1 MIINFSP
8 VRMDETLAVERQ
20 GDVLYL
26 NGEACDLGPLL
37 EGATLPA
44 TAISSKWFAGQVDRE
59 NGELT
64 LTLILPHGPNA
75 PERTRFPQPITV
87 SGDGLVELPMYDV
100 APAAQEVNP

>member
-20 GDVLYL
+20 GDVLYI

-44 TAISSKWFAGQVDRE
+44 SAISSKWFTGQLDRI
-59 NGELT
+59 GEVLRLT
-64 LTLILPHGPNA
+64 LVLPHGPNA
-75 PERTRFPQPITV
+75 PHSTRFPELITV
-87 SGDGLVELPMYDV
+87 TGNGPVKLPVYDLE
-100 APAAQEVNP
+100 AAQ